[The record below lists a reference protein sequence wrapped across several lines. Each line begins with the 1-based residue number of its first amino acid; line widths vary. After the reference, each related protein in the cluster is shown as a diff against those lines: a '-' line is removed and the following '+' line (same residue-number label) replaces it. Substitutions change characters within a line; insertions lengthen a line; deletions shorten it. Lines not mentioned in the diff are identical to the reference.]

1 MKTYMEV
8 FENVLQFMKKHKTMT
23 SIMCGVILG
32 LHIVANVVYFGK
44 PVPITH
50 IVLQP
55 WMAFIN
61 VFIVGIATGG
71 VSTYAQM
78 S

>member
-1 MKTYMEV
+1 MKTYMEA
-8 FENVLQFMKKHKTMT
+8 FESVLQFLKKHKTMT

-44 PVPITH
+44 PVPISNL
-50 IVLQP
+50 VLQP
-55 WMAFIN
+55 WMAYTN
-61 VFIVGIATGG
+61 VFLIGIVTGG
-71 VSTYAQM
+71 TSMYVQM

>member
-1 MKTYMEV
+1 MTYMEA
-8 FENVLQFMKKHKTMT
+8 FERILQFMKKHKTMT

-55 WMAFIN
+55 WMAFTN
-61 VFIVGIATGG
+61 MVLVGIATGG
-71 VSTYAQM
+71 VSAYAQM